1 MGINFESFEVNQER
15 KFCCLGR
22 TGSPVFP
29 QVTQDPFCYDT
40 TYNDTITPRSFVRT
54 LQPGKIKSVLND
66 FPVILVLKEM
76 REII

>member
-1 MGINFESFEVNQER
+1 MKTVIYAGNQ
-15 KFCCLGR
+15 KNYI
-22 TGSPVFP
+22 
-29 QVTQDPFCYDT
+29 DNDT